1 MTGMSK
7 NQTVLQLKKIASVP
21 YLYRHESNFRFYGV
35 KKHEGKIVRKALKD
49 AAGDP
54 IINLQEAK
62 EALAEWLVLLASTAA
77 PNVRKSPAFSL
88 KSFIRSISESSGVDL
103 AAISP
108 AASIMSQGTG
118 TIGDE
123 MRNTKQLIATQARAK
138 EIERDSMSMAK
149 AEVLGEAQEYEQGR
163 KEEVA
168 KTNTPTLAQ
177 CFDNFLIYKNGVSA
191 GTLAKY
197 KYVKRAFELHGGK
210 VLLKTPIAKITP
222 QTLAEFL
229 VKLPGKPQSFNTFS
243 LVINQVF
250 EMVRINRNIK
260 ENPFDLLP
268 RNITHHKVQ
277 LTRDVVPTI
286 KQCEAIVASI
296 RSQRASD
303 TREDSSNL
311 CEFIHLAALG
321 QAEAGFLTW
330 ADIDFEKDV
339 IRAKRIK
346 TGKFFDVPI
355 YPHLKPFLEALAA
368 SKPNRKPADKL
379 FKIESMQKALYAA
392 CQRLKL
398 PNYSPRDLRKARI
411 TWLLRKGYPVD
422 LIAEAQGH
430 SDGGVLVR
438 RVYSNVIDEAR
449 DTYRQEQLAK
459 LR

>member
-1 MTGMSK
+1 MSK

-21 YLYRHESNFRFYGV
+21 YLYRHEGNSRFYGV
-35 KKHEGKIVRKALKD
+35 KKLAGKIVRKALKD
-49 AAGDP
+49 AAGEP
-54 IINLQEAK
+54 ITSLQDAK
-62 EALAEWLVLLASTAA
+62 EALAEWLVLLASTSA
-77 PNVRKSPAFSL
+77 PSVRKSPAFSL

-123 MRNTKQLIATQARAK
+123 MRNTKQLIATQRRAK

-149 AEVLGEAQEYEQGR
+149 AEVIGEAREYEQGR

-177 CFDNFLIYKNGVSA
+177 SFDDFLIYKTGVSA

-197 KYVKRAFELHGGK
+197 KYAKRSFELYGGK
-210 VLLKTPIAKITP
+210 VLLKTPVAKITP
-222 QTLAEFL
+222 QALAEFL
-229 VKLPGKPQSFNTFS
+229 IKLPGKPQSFNTFS
-243 LVINQVF
+243 IVINQVF
-250 EMVRINRNIK
+250 EMVRINRIIK

-268 RNITHHKVQ
+268 RNITHRKVQ

-286 KQCEAIVASI
+286 EQCEKIAACI
-296 RSQRASD
+296 RSQSTAD
-303 TREDSSNL
+303 TREESANI
-311 CEFIHLAALG
+311 CEFIHRAALG
-321 QAEAGFLTW
+321 QAEISSLTW
-330 ADIDFEKDV
+330 GDLDFEKSI
-339 IRAKRIK
+339 IRVKRIK
-346 TGKFFDVPI
+346 TGKPFDVPM
-355 YPHLKPFLEALAA
+355 YPCLRPFLEELVA
-368 SKPNRKPADKL
+368 KFPKKKTTDKI
-379 FKIESMQKALYAA
+379 FKIQSIQKGLYAA
-392 CQRLKL
+392 CERLGL
-398 PNYSPRDLRKARI
+398 PSYSPRDLRKARI

-449 DTYRQEQLAK
+449 DTYKQEQLAK
-459 LR
+459 LL